1 MMSFLLKPVYQLS
14 STKQQ
19 TTLWCLFNN
28 KIRNFQ
34 WYKQPNQHQQHKR
47 SQCASTMP
55 RRQHNALC
63 TQTATISG
71 IGFVNQQMRVDSVL
85 LSTNEQQLAQLL
97 YKPKLRLGPTA
108 GDRDQPP
115 PSSLPSLAEQ
125 RRCLA

>member
-1 MMSFLLKPVYQLS
+1 
-14 STKQQ
+14 
-19 TTLWCLFNN
+19 
-28 KIRNFQ
+28 
-34 WYKQPNQHQQHKR
+34 
-47 SQCASTMP
+47 MP

-108 GDRDQPP
+108 GDRDQQP